1 MRRDTDAFNRW
12 EAGQQLST
20 ELLRGMIGDLQA
32 GRATRVDP
40 VYMEAMGGVLER
52 ADEDHA
58 FTALML
64 VPPSES
70 ELALAVTPIDPDAI
84 HAARTKLIREI
95 AAAHGDAMAA
105 LYRTLES
112 RGPFTPDAASAGR
125 RSLRNATLR
134 YLTAADDAKA
144 AEIADSHYRAATNM
158 TEMTAGL
165 AALAR
170 MKDPRR
176 DAAFAHFHDR
186 FRTDPLVLDKWMGL
200 QAMSPQPD
208 TVERVRAL
216 MSHTVFSMKNPNR
229 VRALVGAFAIGNPLR
244 FHDRSGAGYRLLREV
259 VQKLDSINP
268 QTAARM
274 AAAFENWRRY
284 DSERQRLMRAEL
296 EAIASGA
303 GLSANL
309 YEMATKM
316 LG

>member
-1 MRRDTDAFNRW
+1 
-12 EAGQQLST
+12 
-20 ELLRGMIGDLQA
+20 MIGDLQA

-52 ADEDHA
+52 ADEDQA

-84 HAARTKLIREI
+84 HAARTGLIREI

-105 LYRTLES
+105 LYRALES

-144 AEIADSHYRAATNM
+144 AEVADSHYRAATNM

-216 MSHTVFSMKNPNR
+216 MNHTVFSMKNPNR

-296 EAIASGA
+296 QTIASGA

-309 YEMATKM
+309 YEMVTKM